1 MRFAARAVVV
11 LVVAAGVACSD
22 TPTATNKSNATQI
35 GVGPGTYFSPNSVTI
50 APGDTVI
57 WVWAGGGHD
66 VTFTTAGAP
75 ANCPNM
81 GAGVCIRVFPT
92 AGTYNYLCQPH
103 AGLGM
108 TGVVKVQ

>member
-1 MRFAARAVVV
+1 VRFGVRAVVAMV
-11 LVVAAGVACSD
+11 IAAGVAACD
-22 TPTATNKSNATQI
+22 ATSTGSPSKATQI
-35 GVGPGTYFSPNSVTI
+35 GVGPGTSFTPSSVTI

-66 VTFTTAGAP
+66 VTFTSAGAP
-75 ANCPNM
+75 ASCPNM
-81 GAGVCIRVFPT
+81 GAGVCVRVFPT

-108 TGVVKVQ
+108 VGVVKVQ